1 MTKERIVAF
10 LETTGMTQ
18 AYFARKCELSQTML
32 HFYINNERRLSEKSE
47 KRINDFIDNYID
59 RVAKLAR
66 V

>member
-1 MTKERIVAF
+1 MTRERIVAF

-32 HFYINNERRLSEKSE
+32 HFYVHGERKLSEKSE
-47 KRINDFIDNYID
+47 KRINDFMDDFID
-59 RVAKLAR
+59 RVAKLSR

>member
-10 LETTGMTQ
+10 LESTGMTR
-18 AYFARKCELSQTML
+18 AYFARKCELSETML
-32 HFYINNERRLSEKSE
+32 HFYVHGERKLSERSE
-47 KRINDFIDNYID
+47 KRINDFMDNYID